1 MILPGVGTVV
11 GGLVGGIAAGLAGGA
26 IGNKAAR
33 KVYDLNLK
41 RKCGRL
47 FQLFENLPSLFG
59 IYNSFC

>member
-33 KVYDLNLK
+33 KIYDLHLR
-41 RKCGRL
+41 RKG
-47 FQLFENLPSLFG
+47 E
-59 IYNSFC
+59 FC